1 MSIRGCVFFWF
12 SYRDTRS
19 NHECV
24 HECCYLVRNNI
35 PGSSQAK
42 EMQYSVSFLLR
53 DLKENFM
60 SEIISLFALPKC
72 CEMKVGR

>member
-1 MSIRGCVFFWF
+1 MSIRGCVVFFRF
-12 SYRDTRS
+12 SYRDTQS
-19 NHECV
+19 N
-24 HECCYLVRNNI
+24 HECCYLARNYI
-35 PGSSQAK
+35 PGTSQAK

-53 DLKENFM
+53 DLKDNFM